1 MSFKRCVGCAEPLP
15 KNEATKVEGLGLV
28 CAYCMEVIDIVWE
41 VEIERTREA
50 CKKIEQ
56 FIEDL
61 NEGRI

>member
-1 MSFKRCVGCAEPLP
+1 MSFKRCVGCEEPVQ
-15 KNEATKVEGLGLV
+15 KDEATKVEGLGLV
-28 CAYCMEVIDIVWE
+28 CPYCMEVIDIVWE

-50 CKKIEQ
+50 CATIEQ